1 MIADAWCA
9 IAGSSS
15 EPSRDG
21 STKRVAKV
29 AGKVGATS
37 EIVLFCSQ
45 ISHIKLL
52 LKACLMSCARSP
64 SDISPKLPND
74 SQILIN
80 LFDLKKPPSL
90 ALSERPIS
98 RKPLALR
105 RARGFGFK
113 SFLNEGNMEV
123 GIEPLDEAC
132 GGG

>member
-29 AGKVGATS
+29 GGKVGATS
-37 EIVLFCSQ
+37 EIVLSWGQ
-45 ISHIKLL
+45 NSHINLFPN
-52 LKACLMSCARSP
+52 ACLMSCARSP

-90 ALSERPIS
+90 DMHIITPPWKILGKDANVLDGI
-98 RKPLALR
+98 
-105 RARGFGFK
+105 RGATKRQYRSDPG
-113 SFLNEGNMEV
+113 E
-123 GIEPLDEAC
+123 
-132 GGG
+132 